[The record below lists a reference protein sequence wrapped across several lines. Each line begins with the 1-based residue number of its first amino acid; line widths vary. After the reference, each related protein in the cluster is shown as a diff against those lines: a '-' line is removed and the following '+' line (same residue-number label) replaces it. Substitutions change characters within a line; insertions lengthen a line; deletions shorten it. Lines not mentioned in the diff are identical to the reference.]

1 MAVQGD
7 WQLLGDGQE
16 HLRCPITLAMYRDPV
31 VIESGNTY
39 ERAAILLHWA
49 KRGHPHDPLNNTT
62 LASDIM
68 LVNWDKRRQV
78 QDFIVQRRALQPDYV
93 PEGWDTVNVEVPPL
107 PPKLLTPVA
116 CFHNF

>member
-39 ERAAILLHWA
+39 ERSAILLHWA
-49 KRGHPHDPLNNTT
+49 GRGQPHDPLNNTT
-62 LASDIM
+62 LSCDIM
-68 LVNWDKRRQV
+68 LTNWDKRREV
-78 QDFIVQRRALQPDYV
+78 QDYLVQRRANCPNFI
-93 PEGWDTVNVEVPPL
+93 PEGWDSANVSIPP
-107 PPKLLTPVA
+107 PVTK
-116 CFHNF
+116 